1 MHEGFFKLTRFY
13 EIFLCG
19 SLQRESKSVN
29 APFRNF
35 SRRDCSVKD
44 SCVRAIQR
52 IHLLALPAVLMVACC
67 VLFALSGC
75 GGAAIV
81 GTSAQAGSLSAS
93 TSLVTFGSVVV
104 GQMESSMVSLSNTG
118 PVAVQVTQVNV
129 AGQAFAVGG
138 ANNVPVS
145 IPPHGTYNMSVT
157 FSPQA
162 TGASSGQLT
171 IASKAFS
178 SGTSVIGLSG
188 TGMIAPPPIAL
199 TALSCTNS
207 SMTGA
212 GTDQCTV
219 ALSTAAASGGF
230 AVSLASSNNAVTLPT
245 ALTVPAGASSVSF
258 AATVSSF
265 SSAQT
270 VTLTAS
276 GGGVAE
282 TFDLALNVPVQTG
295 AAQPLLS
302 GFTCTTGSISAAG
315 TNNCTL
321 TLNTAA
327 PSGGFVLNLSTDN
340 SLVTV
345 PATVTVPED
354 ASNATFTATI
364 SSFSSSQT
372 VTLSASGGGATE
384 TFPLQLNAAAQ
395 SSSTGPILS
404 VSASTLTFGNVN
416 LNTPSTQSITLT
428 STGSAAVS
436 VSGATV
442 SGSGLTL
449 SGLSL
454 PLTLNPN
461 QTATLSVQFDP
472 TTAGAVS
479 GTLTIASNSST
490 GAATGISLSGTG
502 VTGSSSGS
510 DEVDLSWD
518 APNSSPDPVAGYN
531 VYRSPSGAS
540 AYQQLN
546 SSVLTGTTYT
556 DLTVQPGQSYD
567 YIVESVDAS
576 GVESAPSNL
585 ATAAIP

>member
-1 MHEGFFKLTRFY
+1 MHEGYFKLTRFD
-13 EIFLCG
+13 EVFLCG

-29 APFRNF
+29 APFRHF
-35 SRRDCSVKD
+35 SRRDCCVTD
-44 SCVRAIQR
+44 SCVRASQR
-52 IHLLALPAVLMVACC
+52 VHLLAFPAVLMVTCC

-81 GTSAQAGSLSAS
+81 GTSAQAGFLSAS
-93 TSLVTFGSVVV
+93 TGLVTFGSVVV
-104 GQMESSMVSLSNTG
+104 GQMESSTVSLSNTG

-129 AGQAFAVGG
+129 AGQPFAVGG
-138 ANNVPVS
+138 ANNLPVS

-171 IASKAFS
+171 IASNTFS
-178 SGTSVIGLSG
+178 NGTSVIGLSG

-207 SMTGA
+207 SMTGT

-219 ALSTAAASGGF
+219 ALSAAAANGGF
-230 AVSLASSNNAVTLPT
+230 AVSLASSNNAVTLPAT
-245 ALTVPAGASSVSF
+245 ITVPPGASSVSF
-258 AATVSSF
+258 AATVSSL
-265 SSAQT
+265 SSTQP

-282 TFDLALNVPVQTG
+282 TFVLELNVPVQPG
-295 AAQPLLS
+295 SAQPSLS
-302 GFTCTTGSISAAG
+302 GLSCATGSISAAG

-321 TLNTAA
+321 TLNAAA
-327 PSGGFVLNLSTDN
+327 PSGGFVLNLSSDN

-354 ASNATFTATI
+354 ANSATFTATI

-372 VTLSASGGGATE
+372 VTLSASAGGTVE
-384 TFPLQLNAAAQ
+384 TFPLQLNAPAQ
-395 SSSTGPILS
+395 SSSNGPTLS
-404 VSASTLTFGNVN
+404 VNASTLAFGNVG
-416 LNTPSTQSITLT
+416 LNTPATQSITLS

-442 SGSGLTL
+442 SGSGFTV
-449 SGLSL
+449 SGLSV

-472 TTAGAVS
+472 TTAGAAS

-502 VTGSSSGS
+502 VNGSSSGS
-510 DEVDLSWD
+510 DVVDLSWD
-518 APNSSPDPVAGYN
+518 APSSSSDPVAGYN

-540 AYQQLN
+540 SYQQLN
-546 SSVLTGTTYT
+546 TSALTGTTYT
-556 DLTVQPGQSYD
+556 DSTVQSGQSYD

-576 GVESAPSNL
+576 GVQSAPSDI

>member
-1 MHEGFFKLTRFY
+1 
-13 EIFLCG
+13 
-19 SLQRESKSVN
+19 
-29 APFRNF
+29 
-35 SRRDCSVKD
+35 
-44 SCVRAIQR
+44 
-52 IHLLALPAVLMVACC
+52 MVTCC

-81 GTSAQAGSLSAS
+81 GTSAQAGFLSAS
-93 TSLVTFGSVVV
+93 TGLVTFGSVVV
-104 GQMESSMVSLSNTG
+104 GQMESSTVSLSNTG

-129 AGQAFAVGG
+129 AGQPFAVGG
-138 ANNVPVS
+138 ANNLPVS

-171 IASKAFS
+171 IASNTFS
-178 SGTSVIGLSG
+178 NGTSVIGLSG

-207 SMTGA
+207 SMTA
-212 GTDQCTV
+212 TGTDQCTV
-219 ALSTAAASGGF
+219 ALSATAANGGF
-230 AVSLASSNNAVTLPT
+230 AVSLASSNNAVTLPAT
-245 ALTVPAGASSVSF
+245 VTVPPGASSVSF
-258 AATVSSF
+258 AATVSSL
-265 SSAQT
+265 SSTQP

-282 TFDLALNVPVQTG
+282 TFVLELNVPVQPG
-295 AAQPLLS
+295 SAQPSLS
-302 GFTCTTGSISAAG
+302 GLSCATGSISAAG

-321 TLNTAA
+321 TLNAAA
-327 PSGGFVLNLSTDN
+327 PSGGFVLNLSSDN

-354 ASNATFTATI
+354 ANSATFTATI

-372 VTLSASGGGATE
+372 VTLSASAGGTVE
-384 TFPLQLNAAAQ
+384 TFPLQLNAPAQ
-395 SSSTGPILS
+395 SSSNGPTLS
-404 VSASTLTFGNVN
+404 VNASTLAFGNVG
-416 LNTPSTQSITLT
+416 LNTPATQSITLS

-442 SGSGLTL
+442 SGSGFTV
-449 SGLSL
+449 SGLSV

-472 TTAGAVS
+472 TTAGAAS

-502 VTGSSSGS
+502 VNGSSSGS
-510 DEVDLSWD
+510 DVVDLSWD
-518 APNSSPDPVAGYN
+518 APSSSSDPVAGYN

-540 AYQQLN
+540 SYQQLN
-546 SSVLTGTTYT
+546 TSALTGTTYT
-556 DLTVQPGQSYD
+556 DSTVQSGQSYD

-576 GVESAPSNL
+576 GVQSAPSDI